1 MDQNFINVVKN
12 HLDNLRILSIKKYC
26 SNTHM
31 LVAILI
37 ITIVI
42 LIKLDEK
49 TSLEENLHSSHKK
62 SNIVPL

>member
-12 HLDNLRILSIKKYC
+12 NLDDLRILSIKKYY

-42 LIKLDEK
+42 LIK
-49 TSLEENLHSSHKK
+49 
-62 SNIVPL
+62 